1 MMKRGKIIG
10 CLVICSLLIMGAAG
24 CDGDGNAVQLN
35 YDEGIQGNHYNTEIF
50 GRNDTVTWGADPGG
64 IFVSKEQSEEYG
76 GYYYTYITGT
86 SAAYYG
92 NYNIGYLPP
101 EYKEQGIVGGAIR
114 CYRSKDLFQ
123 WEPAGAIFD
132 GFSVACYETDWE
144 SWKDNGNCWAPEVIY
159 DDLTDNGVDDGK
171 YYMFYNMVAKES
183 AASVTAGGYYIGV
196 AESDTPM
203 GPFKSVQKDEE
214 GKNVPPVNF
223 EANFDLGGHMPVID
237 ISPFKDPK
245 DGKRYLYF
253 KAEDTNDA
261 VTNALDN
268 GCHIYCME
276 MEDWTT
282 PKYDS
287 IKLVLAPN
295 AITVT
300 TDKGAEAALKL
311 QGKQETGHIDD
322 VVDHYVMEGPQCIE
336 HNGKYYLTYSVNGYT
351 DPSYSVWQAVGD
363 SPMGPF
369 TKISKEQ
376 GNPIISG
383 RELGYAN
390 GSGHHT
396 FIDNGSEIYAVYHV
410 HGNQTSMESSP
421 GRFLFADRVHF
432 TENGIVVNGPSN
444 YLQWLP
450 ESVSGY
456 KNLAR
461 SAKVEV
467 KDGTG
472 KEYLTDEIIPV
483 YAYNAN
489 QAYSK
494 EGDLEITFTFDT
506 AVSVRAIMIY
516 NSQIVETA
524 FSKIDTIE
532 FTLAEKADFMSKDYA
547 KAVIYDLEY
556 PKVYLSETDEYA
568 YNPCAPAVAD
578 FNEIKV
584 TSITVK
590 IAGGSK
596 LLTENR
602 DGTKN
607 TTIGLTEIVILG
619 V

>member
-1 MMKRGKIIG
+1 MMKRGKAIG
-10 CLVICSLLIMGAAG
+10 CLMTCGLLLFGAAG
-24 CDGDGNAVQLN
+24 CGSGNAVQLN
-35 YDEGIQGNHYNTEIF
+35 YDTGIQGNHYNTEIF
-50 GRNDTVTWGADPGG
+50 GKNDTVTWGADPGG
-64 IFVSKEQSEEYG
+64 IYVSKEQSEEYG

-86 SAAYYG
+86 SAGYYG

-101 EYKEQGIVGGAIR
+101 EYKEQGIVGAAIR
-114 CYRSKDLFQ
+114 CYRSKDLFN
-123 WEPAGAIFD
+123 WEPAGAMMD

-144 SWKDNGNCWAPEVIY
+144 SWKDNGNCWAPEVIF
-159 DDLTDNGVDDGK
+159 DGGK

-183 AASVTAGGYYIGV
+183 AAESVTRGGFYIGV
-196 AESDTPM
+196 AESDTPV
-203 GPFKSVQKDEE
+203 GPFRSVQKDEG

-223 EANFDLGGHMPVID
+223 EANLDLGGHMPVID

-245 DGKRYLYF
+245 DGKRYIYF
-253 KAEDTNDA
+253 KAEVSSDT

-268 GCHIYCME
+268 GCHFYCME
-276 MEDWTT
+276 MENWTT

-300 TDKGAEAALKL
+300 TDEGAEAASKL

-336 HNGKYYLTYSVNGYT
+336 HSGKYYLTYSVNGYT
-351 DPSYSVWQAVGD
+351 DPSYSVWQAVGN

-369 TKISKEQ
+369 TKISREQ

-383 RELGYAN
+383 RELDYAN

-421 GRFLFADRVHF
+421 GRFLFSDRVHF
-432 TENGIVVNGPSN
+432 TENGIVVNGPSD

-456 KNLAR
+456 KNF
-461 SAKVEV
+461 AKTATIEV
-467 KDGTG
+467 KGGGTG
-472 KEYLTDEIIPV
+472 KDFLTDEIIPV

-494 EGDLEITFTFDT
+494 EGDIEITFKFDK
-506 AVSVRAIMIY
+506 AVTVRAIMIY
-516 NSQIVETA
+516 NSQKVETA
-524 FSKIDTIE
+524 FSKIDVIE
-532 FTLAEKADFMSKDYA
+532 FALAEKADFMSKDYE

-556 PKVYLSETDEYA
+556 PKAYLSETDEFA

-578 FNEIKV
+578 FNSIKV
-584 TSITVK
+584 TSVTVK
-590 IAGGSK
+590 ISGGSK

-602 DGTKN
+602 DGSKN
-607 TTIGLTEIVILG
+607 LAIDISEIVILG